1 MVPLFFEFCFIGALA
16 ALLIPAEQDIK
27 RVMKAKDA
35 MIATYR
41 SEHLALQTIALL
53 ARDSADA
60 DSDSAMEV
68 EQLKKMRERLDAPLV
83 DLNSTDYPE
92 LGELMRKV
100 EFPKNDLKRILDA
113 ALAAVQEDPTL
124 DREHR
129 HSLLR
134 KIVKRNKASIF
145 QLTSDISQLD
155 SELMEI
161 EGYVARL
168 APEESRNFQIN
179 LAILVGLG
187 LIGSFVFSIL
197 IGSAVINNI
206 FDRLKIIAQNAQLIS
221 FFQPLPAMLSGTDEI
236 AQLDRV
242 LHESSDALNYIRQ
255 KESTIL
261 DNAASMI
268 CSFDSNLRF
277 LDASKSV
284 VPMLQME
291 PDDVVG
297 MSLLALLR
305 ADVVE
310 KTRLAFEQVSISGVG
325 TEIETI
331 IRRKDRS
338 CIECLCTISWSATKR
353 QYFCVIHDIAQQKS
367 IERMKQHLISIVS
380 HDLRAPI
387 TSVLMNLGMMTD
399 GKKGPVSEKVLNE
412 LKKSEQSLSRL
423 MALVNDLLELEKFGL
438 GKEEIEKECI
448 SAAEACKQ
456 AREAL
461 ESLATRSKVQIYG
474 PIGDAAINGNHNRI
488 VQVVVNLL
496 SNAIKYSPENSTVK
510 ISLEKKNE
518 FVEISIQDQGPGIPA
533 DERALIFERF
543 HQGKLQPDGQ
553 SKTTKSTGL
562 GLAIVKSLVKA
573 HGGRCG
579 VECGAEGGS
588 RFWFRV
594 PEFVDSLEA
603 T

>member
-16 ALLIPAEQDIK
+16 ALLITAEQDIK

-41 SEHLALQTIALL
+41 AEHLALETIALL
-53 ARDSADA
+53 ATDAADQ
-60 DSDSAMEV
+60 DQGVEV
-68 EQLKKMRERLDAPLV
+68 EQLKKLRKRLDDPFV

-92 LGELMRKV
+92 LADLMQKV
-100 EFPKNDLKRILDA
+100 ESPKSDLKRILDA
-113 ALAAVQEDPTL
+113 GLVAIQDPTL

-129 HSLLR
+129 HSRLR
-134 KIVKRNKASIF
+134 KIVKRNKSS
-145 QLTSDISQLD
+145 LYELVNDISQLD
-155 SELMEI
+155 SQLMEI
-161 EGYVARL
+161 EGYVSRL

-179 LAILVGLG
+179 LVILVTIGLF
-187 LIGSFVFSIL
+187 GSFAISIFFGL
-197 IGSAVINNI
+197 AMVNNI

-261 DNAASMI
+261 DNAASLI

-277 LDASKSV
+277 LEASKSV
-284 VPMLQME
+284 IPMLQMQ

-297 MSLLALLR
+297 MSFLALLR

-310 KTRLAFEQVSISGVG
+310 KTRHAFEQVSTSNVDS
-325 TEIETI
+325 EIETI
-331 IRRKDRS
+331 IRRKDKS
-338 CIECLCTISWSATKR
+338 CIECLCTISWSVTKR

-367 IERMKQHLISIVS
+367 IERLKQHLVSIVS

-387 TSVLMNLGMMTD
+387 TSVLLNLGMMMD
-399 GKKGPVSEKVLNE
+399 GKKGHVSERVLKE
-412 LKKSEQSLSRL
+412 LEKSDQSLHRL

-448 SAAEACKQ
+448 SAAEVCKQ
-456 AREAL
+456 ARESL
-461 ESLATRSKVQIYG
+461 ESLATRSKVHISG
-474 PIGDAAINGNHNRI
+474 PIGDAAILGNHNRL
-488 VQVVVNLL
+488 VQVLVNLL
-496 SNAIKYSPENSTVK
+496 SNAIKYSPEDSVVQ
-510 ISLEKKNE
+510 ISLATKNR
-518 FVEISIQDQGPGIPA
+518 FVEIGIQDQGPGIPP
-533 DERALIFERF
+533 DERGLIFERF
-543 HQGKLQPDGQ
+543 HQGKVQPDGHA
-553 SKTTKSTGL
+553 KATKSTGL

-573 HGGRCG
+573 HGGECG

-594 PEFVDSLEA
+594 PEFVDSLEEVS
-603 T
+603 